1 MGTRHLSM
9 AYNKGGEVKVAQYG
23 QWDGYP
29 EGQGQE
35 ILKFLRSCDLKK
47 LEKEIETTKF
57 LTSSAIKKLWK
68 ECGANGSDFVSGD
81 VSDKFREKHP
91 ALSRD
96 TGSEVFSLI
105 YNGIKELQDN
115 SDFVND
121 SLFCEYC
128 YVIDFK
134 KRTFEIYNGFNKKP
148 LVRTERFYKPYTS
161 DKYYPVKFV
170 KSYSLDKLPTI
181 KKFLT
186 DLKNK

>member
-9 AYNKGGEVKVAQYG
+9 AINKKGEVKVAQYG

-68 ECGANGSDFVSGD
+68 ECGANGSNFVSGE
-81 VSDKFREKHP
+81 VSSKFKEKHP

-96 TGSEVFSLI
+96 TGGKVFSLI
-105 YNGIKELQDN
+105 HDGIKELQDS

-134 KRTFEIYNGFNKKP
+134 KRTFEVYRGFNEKSLAK
-148 LVRTERFYKPYTS
+148 TERFYKPYTS